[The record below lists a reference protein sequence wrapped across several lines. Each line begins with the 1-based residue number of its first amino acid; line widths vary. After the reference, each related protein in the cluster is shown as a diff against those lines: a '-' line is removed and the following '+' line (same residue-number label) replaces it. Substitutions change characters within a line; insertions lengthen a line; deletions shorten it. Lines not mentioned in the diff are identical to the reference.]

1 MTMIEQPF
9 FCSAIRVFV
18 IDDHAVVR
26 RGLRQI
32 LAEAPEATLAG
43 EAGSGA
49 EALTQLRRTRC
60 DVVVL
65 DISLPDC
72 NGLELLRQIRSQH
85 PRLAVLVLTMHA
97 EEPYAVRALRAGAAG
112 YLTKDGA
119 AEELLAA
126 IRKVAAGGRYLTP
139 ALAETLALRL
149 GPDSRE
155 LPHERLSDREFQ
167 VLCLMA
173 TGKSLTEI
181 ANALGVSVKTVSTHR
196 ARILEKM
203 HLRNNAELIQYAVK
217 HDLVM

>member
-1 MTMIEQPF
+1 MTAGEAGSG
-9 FCSAIRVFV
+9 SATRVFV

-32 LAEAPEATLAG
+32 LEESPEATLAG

-49 EALTQLRRTRC
+49 EALTRLRQTHC

-72 NGLELLRQIRSQH
+72 NGLDLLRQIRSQH
-85 PRLAVLVLTMHA
+85 PRLAVLILTMHA

-126 IRKVAAGGRYLTP
+126 IRKVAAGGRYLSS
-139 ALAETLALRL
+139 ALAETLAVRI
-149 GPDSRE
+149 GAGTRE

-173 TGKSLTEI
+173 TGQSLTEI
-181 ANALGVSVKTVSTHR
+181 ANTLGVSVKTVSTHR
-196 ARILEKM
+196 ARMLEKM
-203 HLRNNAELIQYAVK
+203 HLRNNAELIQYAVR
-217 HDLVM
+217 HDLVA